1 MASEYLGMTLYVS
14 EKVYLAL
21 VVEQECKCK
30 QTNQYDIS
38 VQMKK
43 LEVEGVRTVKEI
55 GTWTR
60 TKARMQEKVFT
71 FLNKTIIF

>member
-55 GTWTR
+55 GT
-60 TKARMQEKVFT
+60 
-71 FLNKTIIF
+71 

>member
-1 MASEYLGMTLYVS
+1 MTLYVS

-43 LEVEGVRTVKEI
+43 LEVEGVQTVKEI

-60 TKARMQEKVFT
+60 TKQECGRKSLLF
-71 FLNKTIIF
+71 